1 MTSKKFAHGY
11 FFSKKAV
18 KQGLCRARIRDFMP
32 QGAIDAREAAR
43 YNAPMQEEM
52 DTTEEQQAE
61 QGDSCAYETPETPRQ
76 EHGEAVDESDPAEV
90 DAATDELTKW
100 RELALRTAAE
110 YDNYRKRCVKE
121 REEFTRYA
129 TRGLLEELLPVVDN
143 FEMGMQMAEKEQ
155 GSMIYIGMDMVRK
168 QLHDFLAAQ
177 GVETIPAA
185 VGQPFDHNVHEAIQS
200 EPSELEEGAIVRI
213 LRPGYTLKGKLLRPV
228 NVVTAAAP
236 EA

>member
-1 MTSKKFAHGY
+1 MRTFFQKVKKEGVPNPLCHIGALTKRG
-11 FFSKKAV
+11 AV
-18 KQGLCRARIRDFMP
+18 K
-32 QGAIDAREAAR
+32 
-43 YNAPMQEEM
+43 YNESMQEAQETDM
-52 DTTEEQQAE
+52 NEQAE
-61 QGDSCAYETPETPRQ
+61 QDNACEYEMPETPQ

-121 REEFTRYA
+121 REEFNRYA
-129 TRGLLEELLPVVDN
+129 TRGLLEELLPIIDN

-155 GSMIYIGMDMVRK
+155 GSMIYIGMNMVKK
-168 QLHDFLAAQ
+168 QLQDFLAAQ
-177 GVETIPAA
+177 GVDKLDVA
-185 VGQPFDHNVHEAIQS
+185 VGQAFDHNVHEAIQS
-200 EPSELEEGAIVRI
+200 EPSEQEEGTILRV
-213 LRPGYTLKGKLLRPV
+213 LRPGYMLKGKLLRPA